1 MCGASR
7 RSSTFYN
14 DSCRAIGPVAQRIEH
29 RSTKPKAR
37 VRFSPGSQSSQGG
50 GRSCIRLSAGRF
62 FARDSSRNR
71 PRTSRSPTRS
81 LTMVDHLPPCSLRRR
96 FCREDDRN
104 RGRSDSIRRS
114 RRTDGRGD
122 IRRCARLT
130 IRVRMCRSPRVSAPP
145 GRARHTTSALLR
157 ADMQGKSNDAFP
169 QHASETET
177 RRGAWFAGKRDRFG
191 VGRLPLAAALPEPQP
206 ARAEVRP
213 EGIAALFEA
222 CGNLHSEPHTSRSL
236 ARSRTR
242 TNRR

>member
-1 MCGASR
+1 MSGASPG
-7 RSSTFYN
+7 SSTFYN

-37 VRFSPGSQSSQGG
+37 VRFSPGSQSSRG
-50 GRSCIRLSAGRF
+50 GRSCIRRSAGRF

-71 PRTSRSPTRS
+71 PRTSRSRTRS
-81 LTMVDHLPPCSLRRR
+81 LTMVDQLPPCSLRRR
-96 FCREDDRN
+96 FCREDDRS

-130 IRVRMCRSPRVSAPP
+130 IRVRMCRSPRLSERS
-145 GRARHTTSALLR
+145 GRARHTTTVPQR
-157 ADMQGKSNDAFP
+157 ADKQGKCSV
-169 QHASETET
+169 ASLRRESEMET

-191 VGRLPLAAALPEPQP
+191 VGRLQFAAALAEPQP

-213 EGIAALFEA
+213 EGIAAPFEA

-236 ARSRTR
+236 VRSRTR